1 MIMSQ
6 IVKSVNFTKTQKPR
20 YLVSKTFFLQIKKFI
35 NYTSWATLMQ
45 QQQQQQQKI
54 VAELPF
60 KV

>member
-6 IVKSVNFTKTQKPR
+6 IVKSVNFTKTLKPR
-20 YLVSKTFFLQIKKFI
+20 YLVSKTLFFLQIKKFI
-35 NYTSWATLMQ
+35 NDTSWATLL
-45 QQQQQQQKI
+45 QKKKKKF

>member
-6 IVKSVNFTKTQKPR
+6 IVKSVNFTKTLKPR
-20 YLVSKTFFLQIKKFI
+20 YLVRKKLFFLQIKKFI
-35 NYTSWATLMQ
+35 NDTSWATLF
-45 QQQQQQQKI
+45 QKKKKKF